1 MEITGN
7 YNNYAG
13 IYEEQRRQ
21 ETAQT
26 EAGGVGGEKET
37 DAGGVYDKYI
47 NRLQKYAPDMKVR
60 AGRGI
65 LTGRGKNPC
74 TLTIHPDILEKIKN
88 DPEKERYYADRLKDI
103 ERAEK
108 LARSVTGADGFTTEY
123 SHWYIDKDGKIWHTA
138 RTVRRDKLNEK
149 LRREAQENAEK
160 HIEATREKARG
171 KAEELEKLAPSVK
184 FCIGNSFSAARRGQ
198 TLTVN
203 PKLLE
208 EMQNN
213 PEKAKK
219 VRELVRGVEMM
230 TKLVEGLN
238 RASGWRTVYRHSY
251 IDENGQYRHVA
262 MTVNEGG
269 YKMSAELREER
280 KKKAEELLERT
291 KEKAADRKEALQEML
306 EKAAEEMS
314 PEKQAEPSD
323 DSGEGGRFDM
333 RI

>member
-13 IYEEQRRQ
+13 IYEGQTRQ

-26 EAGGVGGEKET
+26 DAGGVGGEKET
-37 DAGGVYDKYI
+37 DEGGVYDKYI

-74 TLTIHPDILEKIKN
+74 TLTIHPDILDKIKN

-171 KAEELEKLAPSVK
+171 T
-184 FCIGNSFSAARRGQ
+184 AR
-198 TLTVN
+198 
-203 PKLLE
+203 E
-208 EMQNN
+208 
-213 PEKAKK
+213 
-219 VRELVRGVEMM
+219 
-230 TKLVEGLN
+230 
-238 RASGWRTVYRHSY
+238 
-251 IDENGQYRHVA
+251 
-262 MTVNEGG
+262 
-269 YKMSAELREER
+269 
-280 KKKAEELLERT
+280 KAEELLERT

-306 EKAAEEMS
+306 EKAAEEM
-314 PEKQAEPSD
+314 PPDKQAEPSD